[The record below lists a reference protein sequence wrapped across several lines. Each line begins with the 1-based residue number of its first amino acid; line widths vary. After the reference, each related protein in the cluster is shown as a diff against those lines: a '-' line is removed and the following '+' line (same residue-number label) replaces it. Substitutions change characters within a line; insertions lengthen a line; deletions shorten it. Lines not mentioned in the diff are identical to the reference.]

1 MTLTDLMKANLYPLH
16 LFDLS
21 LVGFGHIVFTRVFL
35 LLADASRVVLIS
47 ISPGN
52 LKKKKGKRDNA
63 IKQAKLSM
71 HALPNK
77 MKRRDSFLS

>member
-1 MTLTDLMKANLYPLH
+1 MKANLYPLH

-21 LVGFGHIVFTRVFL
+21 LVGFGHKVFTRVFL

-52 LKKKKGKRDNA
+52 LKKKGKEIMQSN
-63 IKQAKLSM
+63 KLIYQCM
-71 HALPNK
+71 HCQIRWKEETA
-77 MKRRDSFLS
+77 S

>member
-1 MTLTDLMKANLYPLH
+1 MKANLYPLY

-35 LLADASRVVLIS
+35 LLADASRVALIS

-52 LKKKKGKRDNA
+52 LTKKKKEKR
-63 IKQAKLSM
+63 
-71 HALPNK
+71 
-77 MKRRDSFLS
+77 

>member
-1 MTLTDLMKANLYPLH
+1 MKANLYPLH

-21 LVGFGHIVFTRVFL
+21 LVGFGHKVFTRVFL

-52 LKKKKGKRDNA
+52 LKKEGKRDNA
-63 IKQAKLSM
+63 IKQAKLSI
-71 HALPNK
+71 HALPK
-77 MKRRDSFLS
+77 IRWKEETAS

>member
-1 MTLTDLMKANLYPLH
+1 MKANLYPLH

-52 LKKKKGKRDNA
+52 LKKKREKR
-63 IKQAKLSM
+63 
-71 HALPNK
+71 
-77 MKRRDSFLS
+77 